1 MLQPAAD
8 VRFLAALRNA
18 VTWLAY
24 SGRLVT
30 VRVIVGSYP
39 PLGFDAAAYL
49 RELTRDAAAAPNAR
63 IRVHVGAIRPCDGGP
78 SCGGLSWNH
87 AKIVAVDGDVAIVGG
102 HNLWT
107 PDYLASAPVHDVS
120 MMVEGSAA
128 RDAHRFADAL
138 WGALCARPKQD
149 TVNVRH
155 AFIGRAPVDTT
166 DCPSTIDLPAESDE
180 AGGVPILAVGRLAA
194 GVVSG
199 FADQSLVA
207 RDLML
212 GAARRSIRM
221 LQQDVAFAVLGNDR
235 IWPEA
240 AIRRMVDLL
249 VERGGDVY
257 LILSNLGAAG
267 PVGSY
272 SNGVPIEAVG
282 QKIRDVART
291 RTGMAEPA
299 LSSLLCRHLH
309 LAPLRF
315 GPDASWPNGR
325 PIGTHAKFWMVDDR
339 AFYIGSENLYP
350 TILQEFGYIV
360 EDRRAADEVRRTYW
374 DEAWTWSR
382 AAAVSGD
389 DAPSCMFTAE

>member
-1 MLQPAAD
+1 
-8 VRFLAALRNA
+8 
-18 VTWLAY
+18 
-24 SGRLVT
+24 
-30 VRVIVGSYP
+30 
-39 PLGFDAAAYL
+39 
-49 RELTRDAAAAPNAR
+49 
-63 IRVHVGAIRPCDGGP
+63 
-78 SCGGLSWNH
+78 
-87 AKIVAVDGDVAIVGG
+87 
-102 HNLWT
+102 
-107 PDYLASAPVHDVS
+107 
-120 MMVEGSAA
+120 
-128 RDAHRFADAL
+128 
-138 WGALCARPKQD
+138 
-149 TVNVRH
+149 
-155 AFIGRAPVDTT
+155 
-166 DCPSTIDLPAESDE
+166 
-180 AGGVPILAVGRLAA
+180 
-194 GVVSG
+194 
-199 FADQSLVA
+199 
-207 RDLML
+207 
-212 GAARRSIRM
+212 
-221 LQQDVAFAVLGNDR
+221 VLGNDR

-282 QKIRDVART
+282 QKIRDVARR